1 MRLAGLAGGAS
12 SLMVLTHYLL
22 AADTSLLMQLP
33 ATVWVYAGLMAV
45 VSTVLPIYWV
55 ALAIQRM
62 GATHTAAVGNLGPVL
77 TVLASWAVLS
87 EEVSLYQ
94 IAGLALVLF
103 GVSRLKPVRAKAA
116 VQTSE
121 PVSAAPQKI
130 PVN

>member
-1 MRLAGLAGGAS
+1 M
-12 SLMVLTHYLL
+12 
-22 AADTSLLMQLP
+22 
-33 ATVWVYAGLMAV
+33 
-45 VSTVLPIYWV
+45 
-55 ALAIQRM
+55 
-62 GATHTAAVGNLGPVL
+62 
-77 TVLASWAVLS
+77 LASWAVLS

-116 VQTSE
+116 MQTSE

>member
-1 MRLAGLAGGAS
+1 M
-12 SLMVLTHYLL
+12 
-22 AADTSLLMQLP
+22 
-33 ATVWVYAGLMAV
+33 

-103 GVSRLKPVRAKAA
+103 GVSRLKPVRAKAV

-121 PVSAAPQKI
+121 PVSAAPQKM